1 MIRLAIGAAWVVALG
16 ACAGAPPPVCL
27 DCGWPEGSARAEFG
41 DVTRAWTRHDD
52 FNHDYQEVIAVDATF
67 KSPAWREA
75 FVEREARTRGLDA
88 AAVGKLRDE
97 NRATAEAAHEFEVI
111 VTTWDRKENELH
123 RPGAVWKLTLIDDQ
137 GKSYEPTKI
146 VRDKRPK
153 TILRAEFPR
162 VGDFAE
168 AYVASFP
175 VVIAPGAKTLR
186 LRVASARGDVELRWD
201 SAR

>member
-1 MIRLAIGAAWVVALG
+1 MTRLGGLVVIAMIGGCGAA
-16 ACAGAPPPVCL
+16 PQPVCL
-27 DCGWPEGSARAEFG
+27 DCGWPDGGKRDDYGA
-41 DVTRAWTRHDD
+41 VTRAWTRHDD
-52 FNHDYQEVIAVDATF
+52 LNGDYQEVIAVDATF
-67 KSPAWREA
+67 KSPAWRA
-75 FVEREARTRGLDA
+75 AYVAREARNRGLDA
-88 AAVGKLRDE
+88 TAVDKLRDA
-97 NRATAEAAHEFEVI
+97 NKTTAEQAHEFELI

-146 VRDKRPK
+146 TRDKRPK
-153 TILRAEFPR
+153 SILRAEFPQ

-175 VVIAPGAKTLR
+175 VVIAPGTKSLR

-201 SAR
+201 AR